1 LRGMNAPGAEAPGG
15 SSTLPAGPASAAVAG
30 GYGSPAVSGVSG
42 ASPVSSASAASTG
55 FEDAGTSSVAGTSV
69 PSATPAV
76 AGSGSSRRLDLDAGR
91 PKGLKSKMKAL
102 WELFRD
108 AISGWV
114 DDYAPSMGAAISYYT
129 LFSLAPLL
137 LIVISVAGLVFGQ
150 EAAQGQLFGQL
161 RGLLGDDGATAVE
174 GLLQSVELSGK
185 GIFGTIVS
193 LVLLAVGAT
202 TVFGELQ
209 TSLDRIWQSPAR
221 EAPSGIWGMLRSRL
235 LSFGLILGLGF
246 LLIVSLVVSAGLA
259 ALGNWY
265 SPVFGGW
272 EWLAQLMNFVVS
284 FALITAIFAMIY
296 KTMPSVDVAWHDV
309 WIGAAV
315 TSLLFAI
322 GKFVIGLYIGKSGVA
337 SGFGAASSIV
347 VLLVWVYY
355 SAQIFL
361 VGAEFTWVFAN
372 RYGSRRGS
380 ATKPGAPLSESQSA
394 ASGEARQQPSLQG

>member
-1 LRGMNAPGAEAPGG
+1 
-15 SSTLPAGPASAAVAG
+15 VA
-30 GYGSPAVSGVSG
+30 
-42 ASPVSSASAASTG
+42 AASGGGATG
-55 FEDAGTSSVAGTSV
+55 N
-69 PSATPAV
+69 PSP
-76 AGSGSSRRLDLDAGR
+76 GLRSDRLSLDAGR
-91 PKGLKSKMKAL
+91 PKGMMSKLKAL
-102 WELFRD
+102 WGLFRD
-108 AISGWV
+108 AISGWIE
-114 DDYAPSMGAAISYYT
+114 DYAPSMGAAISYYT

-161 RGLLGDDGATAVE
+161 RGLLGEDGATAVE
-174 GLLQSVELSGK
+174 GLLQSVQVSGK
-185 GIFGTIVS
+185 GLFGTIVS

-221 EAPSGIWGMLRSRL
+221 EESSGIWSLLRTRL
-235 LSFGLILGLGF
+235 FSFGLILGLGF
-246 LLIVSLVVSAGLA
+246 LLIVSLVVSAALA
-259 ALGNWY
+259 ALGQWY
-265 SPVFGGW
+265 SPMFGAW
-272 EWLAQLMNFVVS
+272 EWLAQLLNFVVS
-284 FALITAIFAMIY
+284 FALVTVIFAMIY
-296 KTMPSVDVAWHDV
+296 RFMPRVDVAWHDV

-322 GKFVIGLYIGKSGVA
+322 GKFLIGLYIGKSGVA

-372 RYGSRRGS
+372 RYGSRRPEADG
-380 ATKPGAPLSESQSA
+380 PGAPVSESQSTA
-394 ASGEARQQPSLQG
+394 EGAVGQPSLQR